1 MIRVLLDTDHVSL
14 HERGHL
20 PLRARLASFPPE
32 EVAVRVVTVE
42 EMLRG
47 RLAILA
53 RRSTGEARVHA
64 YTKLLETVRFFS
76 TIPVVPFD
84 MTCEQQFQALRALR
98 LRIGSR
104 DLRCI
109 AQLLRCNIGPYN
121 KTGFVLLVVGNL
133 GVIQPHLGLHL
144 PVTRRDRGGGRR
156 APLTGI
162 MLVFN
167 HAGAGHLVVGPP
179 CR

>member
-1 MIRVLLDTDHVSL
+1 MIHVLLDTDHVSL

-32 EVAVRVVTVE
+32 EVAVSIVTVE

-53 RRSTGEARVHA
+53 RRTAGEALVHA

-84 MTCEQQFQALRALR
+84 MACEQQSQVLRAMR
-98 LRIGSR
+98 LRVGSR
-104 DLRCI
+104 DLRI
-109 AQLLRCNIGPYN
+109 AATALVQNV
-121 KTGFVLLVVGNL
+121 VLITRN
-133 GVIQPHLGLHL
+133 
-144 PVTRRDRGGGRR
+144 RRDFEQVPGLR
-156 APLTGI
+156 LEDWS
-162 MLVFN
+162 L
-167 HAGAGHLVVGPP
+167 
-179 CR
+179 